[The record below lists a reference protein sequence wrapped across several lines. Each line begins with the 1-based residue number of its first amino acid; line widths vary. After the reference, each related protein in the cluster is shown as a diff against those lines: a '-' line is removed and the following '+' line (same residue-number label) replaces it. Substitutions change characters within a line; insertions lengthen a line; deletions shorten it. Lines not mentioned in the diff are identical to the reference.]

1 MLFYSRGKK
10 KDKSSHNAG
19 KWPIKMQQSLCSKLL
34 RYIVLATK
42 WLFKVIKET
51 IKWLYAVL
59 NMFKDLL
66 QILLL
71 ILSNL
76 SENINFCSS
85 LKSSESLQFSND
97 FKGEW
102 KLINSLKFT

>member
-1 MLFYSRGKK
+1 MLFYSRVKK

-34 RYIVLATK
+34 RYVVLATK

-51 IKWLYAVL
+51 KWLYAVV

-76 SENINFCSS
+76 SEYINFCSS

-97 FKGEW
+97 FTGEW
-102 KLINSLKFT
+102 KLINSLKST